1 MLKYTAPPG
10 TPFPIG
16 PGSCKIPDPGARSVD
31 DLLRQSAARLP
42 RKAALSAMGA
52 TVSYRD
58 LVRYS
63 DGFAA
68 WLRLCDLQAGERV
81 AVALPNVMAHPIACL
96 GIIRAGLTAVC
107 VNPLYTAREL
117 STIFRDSAV
126 KAVVLFE
133 PMAQSL
139 QQALRENGIGTVVV
153 VSPGD
158 HLGWRR
164 PLVNRLARKKLQYA
178 RHTIPN
184 AVSWKAA
191 ISTTPVRPGQ
201 AQDAPE
207 DQPAL
212 MLYSGGTTGQAKG
225 VPITHGALV
234 FNVAQQFAALDQHL
248 RPLGAGDYTLLLAI
262 PLYHI
267 LGFGNLLFSL
277 ARGGTT
283 ALISNPRDTAALSK
297 EWRRHRVTS
306 FPAVN
311 TLFNSLMACQAFAK
325 LDFSSLMLSLGA
337 GMPVSAAT
345 AMRWHELTR
354 CHITEAYGL
363 TETGL
368 VACNP
373 PGPSRTGSVGMPVP
387 GIDISLRDDD
397 GFEIASGPG
406 EICVRSPAIMKGYW
420 NNQAEN
426 ASAFTTDGFFRT
438 GDIGVFDSAG
448 FLRLLD
454 RKKEMIISS
463 GFKVFPSEIEQV
475 LDAHPGV
482 LESAVVPARD
492 AHAGEV
498 PIAYV
503 VRRDTSVD
511 MQDLLAWCE
520 RQLAS
525 YKRPRKIIFR
535 QDLPKSNV
543 GKILRKALIDAD
555 ANQ

>member
-1 MLKYTAPPG
+1 MSRLHEV
-10 TPFPIG
+10 
-16 PGSCKIPDPGARSVD
+16 PDLGARSID
-31 DLLRQSAARLP
+31 GLLYQSAARFP
-42 RKAALSAMGA
+42 NKVALSAMGA
-52 TVSYRD
+52 TLSYAE

-63 DGFAA
+63 EAFAV
-68 WLRLCDLQAGERV
+68 WLQTRGLRPGERV

-96 GIIRAGLTAVC
+96 GIVRAGLVAVC
-107 VNPLYTAREL
+107 VNPLYTAGEL
-117 STIFRDSAV
+117 SAIFHDSEV

-139 QQALRENGIGTVVV
+139 RQALRENDIDIAVI

-164 PLVNRLARKKLQYA
+164 PLVNRLARKRLRYA
-178 RHTIPN
+178 RQAMPN
-184 AVSWKAA
+184 AVSWTAA
-191 ISTTPVRPGQ
+191 VAATPARLDRARP
-201 AQDAPE
+201 APE

-212 MLYSGGTTGQAKG
+212 MLYSGGTTGRPKG
-225 VPITHGALV
+225 VPMTHRALV
-234 FNVAQQFAALDQHL
+234 FNVAQQLAALETHL
-248 RPLGAGDYTLLLAI
+248 GPRRDNDYTLLLAI

-277 ARGGTT
+277 ARGGKTV
-283 ALISNPRDTAALSK
+283 LVMNPRETASLLK

-311 TLFNSLMACQAFAK
+311 TLFNTLIAHGAFAK
-325 LDFSSLMLSLGA
+325 LDFSSLALAIGA

-345 AMRWHELTR
+345 AKRWHELTG

-373 PGPSRTGSVGMPVP
+373 PGPSRVGAVGLPVL
-387 GIDISLRDDD
+387 GVDISLRDEH
-397 GFEIASGPG
+397 GVETASGPG
-406 EICVRSPAIMKGYW
+406 EICVRSAAIMQGYW
-420 NNQAEN
+420 NNQEEN
-426 ASAFTTDGFFRT
+426 AVAFTADGFFCT
-438 GDIGVFDSAG
+438 GDIGAFDPDG
-448 FLRLLD
+448 FLRVVD

-463 GFKVFPSEIEQV
+463 GFKVFPSEIEGV
-475 LDAHPGV
+475 LNAHPGV
-482 LESAVVPARD
+482 LESAVVPAGD

-503 VRRDTSVD
+503 VRRDASVD
-511 MQDLLAWCE
+511 VQDLADWCA

-525 YKRPRKIIFR
+525 YKRPRKIVFKEA
-535 QDLPKSNV
+535 LPKSNV
-543 GKILRKALIDAD
+543 GKILRKALLDAEAD
-555 ANQ
+555 R